1 VTGRLLSTVDCRS
14 SIVGIRHPAPAV
26 LTPREGPFG
35 VIATLGVSLYG
46 MELSTETQTT
56 TRSDETPRTETTVA
70 QTVAA
75 TRERVRAGVLLFG
88 FGLVTLMGIITAEA
102 FYPGYNAGVQEISD
116 LGASVPPNSVIV
128 EPSATIFNT
137 TMLVAG
143 LLVLGAT
150 YFLHRAYRDR
160 LLTGVFALLSVGLMG
175 VGVFDGSEVP
185 MHGLFALLT
194 FTTGGFAALAASRV
208 VPRAFRY
215 LSLTVG
221 GFVLLL
227 LASVIGFG
235 IAGVTHPMAPLGLG
249 GIERFV
255 AYPVVLWL
263 LAFGGYLLAGPAER
277 ASNVVGK

>member
-1 VTGRLLSTVDCRS
+1 
-14 SIVGIRHPAPAV
+14 
-26 LTPREGPFG
+26 
-35 VIATLGVSLYG
+35 
-46 MELSTETQTT
+46 METRTDTQTSGT
-56 TRSDETPRTETTVA
+56 DDRIRTETTVTTA
-70 QTVAA
+70 VET
-75 TRERVRAGVLLFG
+75 TRERVRAGILLFV
-88 FGLVTLMGIITAEA
+88 FGLVTMMGIITAEA

-150 YFLHRAYRDR
+150 YFLRRAYRDR
-160 LLTGVFALLSVGLMG
+160 LLTAVFALLSVGLLG

-194 FTTGGFAALAASRV
+194 FTTGGLAAVTASRV
-208 VPRAFRY
+208 VPRTFRY
-215 LSLTVG
+215 ASLAVG

-227 LASVIGFG
+227 LVSVIGFG

-277 ASNVVGK
+277 APTAVGE

>member
-1 VTGRLLSTVDCRS
+1 V
-14 SIVGIRHPAPAV
+14 V
-26 LTPREGPFG
+26 LAPREGAFG
-35 VIATLGVSLYG
+35 VIAALVVSLDV
-46 MELSTETQTT
+46 MEPTTETETT
-56 TRSDETPRTETTVA
+56 TRIDERTRADETTRTDTAVERAVEVA
-70 QTVAA
+70 QTVESG
-75 TRERVRAGVLLFG
+75 RERVRAGLLLFV
-88 FGLVTLMGIITAEA
+88 FGLVTIMGIITAEA

-116 LGASVPPNSVIV
+116 LGATVPPNSIILQ
-128 EPSATIFNT
+128 PSATIFNT

-160 LLTGVFALLSVGLMG
+160 LLTAVFGLLSVGLLG

-194 FTTGGFAALAASRV
+194 FTTGGLAAVVASRAL
-208 VPRAFRY
+208 PRTFRY
-215 LSLTVG
+215 ASLAVG

-235 IAGVTHPMAPLGLG
+235 IAGVAHPMAPLGLG

-263 LAFGGYLLAGPAER
+263 LAFGGYLLAGPAAFEAGAVR
-277 ASNVVGK
+277 E